1 MMKVIS
7 KNGTHTLQVPGAS
20 LYYEVRG
27 SGPTLLM
34 MPGGPAD
41 AESFRAI
48 AEQLAPHFT
57 VVTYDP
63 RGLSHSKLE
72 GPLDGDR
79 IVEIFADD
87 AHRLLAAVTIQTAFV
102 FGSSGGAVFAL
113 ELAARHPEQLATVVA
128 HEPPAPALL
137 PDTARRRA
145 EMVDIV
151 ETFRTTG
158 LGPTMQKF
166 MAHTGIRGGPPP
178 EPQGEPTLEMREA
191 MANMQRN
198 MDFWF
203 GSGYFGSIAAY
214 EPDFETLKGAM
225 VRIVSAVVRNQ
236 AASWPTRAVWGS
248 PSDWVAKRWCFPAPT
263 AATAPTRRNSQPS
276 CEKCSRTERPDVM
289 AGQPAGISRFTSSFL
304 MNAR

>member
-1 MMKVIS
+1 MSRVS
-7 KNGTHTLQVPGAS
+7 SNVETHVLQVPGAS

-41 AESFRAI
+41 AESFHAI
-48 AEQLAPHFT
+48 AGHLAPHYT

-72 GPLDGDR
+72 APLEGER

-87 AHRLLAAVTIQTAFV
+87 AHRLLAAVTTQKAFV

-113 ELAARHPEQLATVVA
+113 DLAARHPEQLAAVVA

-151 ETFRTTG
+151 ETYRAAG

-178 EPQGEPTLEMREA
+178 APQGEPTPEMHEA
-191 MANMQRN
+191 MANMQRS

-203 GSGYFGSIAAY
+203 GSGYFGAVAAY
-214 EPDFETLKGAM
+214 EPDFETLKSGK
-225 VRIVSAVVRNQ
+225 VRIVSAIGEESTGELANQGGLGLAERMGGNAVVFPG
-236 AASWPTRAVWGS
+236 AHGGHGTHPAEFAVKLREVLEG
-248 PSDWVAKRWCFPAPT
+248 
-263 AATAPTRRNSQPS
+263 
-276 CEKCSRTERPDVM
+276 
-289 AGQPAGISRFTSSFL
+289 
-304 MNAR
+304 